1 MIQLQILDPTKETDP
16 ERKKEAIKRNMAV
29 FQIQQIMDNHGF
41 YLNVAWDILANVS
54 RIYLYQIPESER
66 VNWIEA
72 FLAIV
77 KEPILCTD
85 CMMEEAE
92 QATKQ

>member
-16 ERKKEAIKRNMAV
+16 ERKEEAINRNNAILQV
-29 FQIQQIMDNHGF
+29 QQVMHNNNLSLHA
-41 YLNVAWDILANVS
+41 AWEVLANVA
-54 RIYLYQIPESER
+54 RFYLQENPENQWPS
-66 VNWIEA
+66 WINI
-72 FLAIV
+72 FLAIA